1 MGSAE
6 APRVG
11 DLRTPDKVSAML
23 KRQRTG
29 SILCPSC
36 GKLVGVNDEVCLNC
50 GRKRPGMWGLTS
62 AVRGLGKD
70 LGFVRAVII
79 GNAFLY
85 VAMLVVDPSH
95 IQMGG
100 LFSIGTPSQAS
111 MLRFGSSGY
120 FPVFVMGRWWTLL
133 SAGWLHGGLL
143 HIGFNLY
150 WIRFLAPESAELYGP
165 ARTVIIYTISS
176 ITGFLASSLLGV
188 PLTLGASAP
197 ILGLLGALV
206 YYGRRTGSSVVGRTA
221 WSYALF
227 MIIFGFLMGGRTD
240 NWAHLGGFVGGF
252 LAGVLLDPRK
262 TESGNHRLAAV
273 VCLGLT
279 VASIVASLVIPVPG
293 LR

>member
-1 MGSAE
+1 
-6 APRVG
+6 
-11 DLRTPDKVSAML
+11 ML

-50 GRKRPGMWGLTS
+50 GRKRPGMWGLSS

-70 LGFVRAVII
+70 LGFVQAVII

-95 IQMGG
+95 IGMGS
-100 LFSIGTPSQAS
+100 LFTMVSPSQES
-111 MLRFGSSGY
+111 LLRFGASGAI
-120 FPVFVMGRWWTLL
+120 PVFGLDRWWTLL

-150 WIRFLAPESAELYGP
+150 WIRFLAPETAELYGP
-165 ARTVIIYTISS
+165 ARTVILYTISS

-206 YYGRRTGSSVVGRTA
+206 YYGRRMGSSAVGRMA

-227 MIIFGFLMGGRTD
+227 MIIFGFLMRGVD
-240 NWAHLGGFVGGF
+240 NWAHLGGFAGGF
-252 LAGVLLDPRK
+252 LAGILLDPRK
-262 TESGNHRLAAV
+262 QESGNHRLAAV

-279 VASIVASLVIPVPG
+279 VASIVASLVIRVPG

>member
-1 MGSAE
+1 
-6 APRVG
+6 
-11 DLRTPDKVSAML
+11 ML

-29 SILCPSC
+29 SVLCPSC

-62 AVRGLGKD
+62 VVRGLGKD
-70 LGFVRAVII
+70 LGFVQAVIV

-95 IQMGG
+95 IGMGG
-100 LFSIGTPSQAS
+100 LFSIGTPSQES
-111 MLRFGSSGY
+111 MLRFGASGY
-120 FPVFVMGRWWTLL
+120 FPVFAMGRWWTLL

-150 WIRFLAPESAELYGP
+150 WIRFLAPETAELYGP
-165 ARTVIIYTISS
+165 ARTVIVYTISS
-176 ITGFLASSLLGV
+176 ITGFLTSSLLGV

-240 NWAHLGGFVGGF
+240 NWAHLGGFAGGF
-252 LAGVLLDPRK
+252 LAGLLLDPRK
-262 TESGNHRLAAV
+262 EESGNHRLVAV